1 MTGSRRSFIAATAAA
16 GAGIAGFPAIVRAQ
30 QKTVWRAQSMWSAAE
45 STYTAFEDC
54 CARIG
59 RARGGRLEVQP
70 FAAGAVVGVFESLDA
85 VQAGVLQ
92 AHSTAPVYFTGK
104 DAGFAVLGDLC
115 FGYQHPWQADAY
127 YYYRGGLDLL
137 REAYGRFNAHCV
149 GVTWWGV
156 ESIVSKRP
164 IKAMADFKGV
174 KFRSP
179 QGISA
184 EILTKL
190 GASIVVLPG
199 GEVFSALD
207 KGVVDAADWG
217 TVSMNQR
224 MGFHDI
230 AKFPTMFTHSMPCQD
245 FTVNAAAW
253 RALPEP
259 VQEWLRLQRHVSA
272 VPPRDGLLVETFPR
286 GGKFFLVAYGFEGKL
301 AHQTLGMLVTKRME
315 RLGMA
320 PLGYLATDYVLAT
333 WSAFEPTGI
342 ERLFQEDLLGEEL
355 EEWMADSSMLRRSFR
370 NIAMI
375 AGLIEKNHP
384 NEEKSRRQMTMSADL
399 IYDVLRKHE
408 PDHILLRATRRE
420 AAGGL
425 TDVARIG
432 LVLERARRGGI
443 LHRALDRVSPLAVPS
458 LIEKGREWVAGG
470 AEDALLAEAAAL
482 VEEATGGAESFG
494 ELLAEF
500 TDHIPAR
507 GDRDRPRRPRDARL
521 RAGASRFPMRAPKG
535 LIAPR

>member
-1 MTGSRRSFIAATAAA
+1 MTGSRRSFIAATAAAA

-45 STYTAFEDC
+45 STYKAFEDF
-54 CARIG
+54 CARVG
-59 RARGGRLEVQP
+59 RASGGRLEIQP

-127 YYYRGGLDLL
+127 YYYRGGMDLL
-137 REAYGRFNAHCV
+137 REAYGRFNAYCV
-149 GVTWWGV
+149 GVTWWGL

-217 TVSMNQR
+217 TISMNQR
-224 MGFHDI
+224 MGFHDL

-253 RALPEP
+253 RALPEDLKQ
-259 VQEWLRLQRHVSA
+259 VVSSCVREWSVDQPQRVAVEDVRVLTELKGKGITLQTWDTEELRKVR
-272 VPPRDGLLVETFPR
+272 T
-286 GGKFFLVAYGFEGKL
+286 L
-301 AHQTLGMLVTKRME
+301 AEQ
-315 RLGMA
+315 
-320 PLGYLATDYVLAT
+320 T
-333 WSAFEPTGI
+333 WSDWAKKT
-342 ERLFQEDLLGEEL
+342 
-355 EEWMADSSMLRRSFR
+355 
-370 NIAMI
+370 
-375 AGLIEKNHP
+375 
-384 NEEKSRRQMTMSADL
+384 
-399 IYDVLRKHE
+399 
-408 PDHILLRATRRE
+408 
-420 AAGGL
+420 
-425 TDVARIG
+425 
-432 LVLERARRGGI
+432 
-443 LHRALDRVSPLAVPS
+443 PLA
-458 LIEKGREWVAGG
+458 KRAYDGQVAW
-470 AEDALLAEAAAL
+470 LK
-482 VEEATGGAESFG
+482 
-494 ELLAEF
+494 EL
-500 TDHIPAR
+500 
-507 GDRDRPRRPRDARL
+507 
-521 RAGASRFPMRAPKG
+521 G
-535 LIAPR
+535 LIA